1 MKGKKCYADHIILL
15 EVTLRKRFLSCM
27 AFSIYEVF
35 RVACQSHSLFRPG
48 KVYKRGTSV
57 LRVVKVVT
65 YQKKEQKVLQ
75 LN

>member
-1 MKGKKCYADHIILL
+1 MKGKMRYANHIILL

-27 AFSIYEVF
+27 AFSIYQVF
-35 RVACQSHSLFRPG
+35 RVACQSHSLFRPR

-57 LRVVKVVT
+57 RRVLKVVN